1 MREEI
6 LRMERVTYREQGV
19 TLLENFSMTIWAG
32 EILGL
37 VPANHFG
44 LGALVRLLRQN
55 LPLHYGYVYYREKLV
70 NDWRRPGAGVNA
82 AGLNPM
88 GFHPVGVNRVN
99 MNRISVI
106 QNKSCLAEGLTVA
119 DNIFVLRPGFK
130 KRIMQP
136 RVLREQLLPFLQD
149 IGIEISADAYID
161 ELTDFERFVVELLKA
176 VVAGNRL
183 VVLEDI
189 GTFISAEELGKLSAI
204 LRHYADRGM
213 SFLYIAAHFEEA
225 RQVCGRTAL
234 MLNGQITKCFRVTD
248 KAPDPFFL
256 RCTEDFDRHVREQME
271 RRAKPEESRVVFR
284 AEGLCCGQIQGLDFS
299 VARGECLVMQDMD
312 NCVIQELISVLSGE
326 NRIKRGRILL
336 DETPFKGK
344 HDRRAAIIQE
354 LPVHSMLFSNMS
366 YLDNLCITL
375 DHRIR
380 GVWRRRDIKKSLR
393 REYAGIL
400 GEEVFGL
407 SVEKLTEWQKYDLI
421 YTRIFLQNPDIVF
434 CVQPFKSAEVSLRI
448 HIMELLERFLNRG
461 IPVVI
466 MAVNLADSLALADR
480 LLRVRRG
487 GRIQEYHR
495 EEFGALPGNMPWLYL
510 YQEQSQGGISPDI
523 L

>member
-1 MREEI
+1 MKEEI
-6 LRMERVTYREQGV
+6 LRMERVTYCEQGV
-19 TLLENFSMTIWAG
+19 ALLENFSMTIWAG

-37 VPANHFG
+37 VPANHVG
-44 LGALVRLLRQN
+44 LSALVRLLRQN
-55 LPLHYGYVYYREKLV
+55 LPLHYGFVYYKERLV
-70 NDWRRPGAGVNA
+70 NDWRFPGSGADRF
-82 AGLNPM
+82 NPN
-88 GFHPVGVNRVN
+88 HLN

-136 RVLREQLLPFLQD
+136 HILRQQLQPFLKD
-149 IGIEISADAYID
+149 IGMELSADAYIED
-161 ELTDFERFVVELLKA
+161 LTNFERFVVELLKA
-176 VVAGNRL
+176 VVAGNHL

-189 GTFISAEELGKLSAI
+189 STFISDVELEKLSAI
-204 LRHYADRGM
+204 LRHYAARGM

-234 MLNGQITKCFRVTD
+234 MLNGQITKCFEGGD

-271 RRAKPEESRVVFR
+271 RRTKPDGSQVVFCT
-284 AEGLCCGQIQGLDFS
+284 EEFCCGPIRNLDFS
-299 VARGECLVMQDMD
+299 VVKGECLVMQDLD
-312 NCVIQELISVLSGE
+312 NCMIQELISVLSGDTAP
-326 NRIKRGRILL
+326 KGGRILING
-336 DETPFKGK
+336 TPLSGRN
-344 HDRRAAIIQE
+344 DRRIAIIQE
-354 LPVHSMLFSNMS
+354 LPVHSMLFTNMS
-366 YLDNLCITL
+366 YMDNLCFTL

-380 GVWRRRDIKKSLR
+380 GVWGGGHVKKSLR
-393 REYAGIL
+393 QEYAGLL
-400 GEEVFGL
+400 GEDVFDTPVERL
-407 SVEKLTEWQKYDLI
+407 SEWQKYDLI
-421 YTRIFLQNPDIVF
+421 YTRIFLQNPEIVF

-448 HIMELLERFLNRG
+448 HIMELLERFLNKG

-487 GRIQEYHR
+487 GMIQVYQR
-495 EEFGALPGNMPWLYL
+495 DEFAALPVNTPWLYL
-510 YQEQSQGGISPDI
+510 YQEKYGDEW
-523 L
+523 

>member
-19 TLLENFSMTIWAG
+19 TLLDNFNMTIWAG

-44 LGALVRLLRQN
+44 LTALVRLLRQN
-55 LPLHYGYVYYREKLV
+55 LPLHYGYVYYKEKLV
-70 NDWRRPGAGVNA
+70 NDWRFPGACM
-82 AGLNPM
+82 NPANL
-88 GFHPVGVNRVN
+88 GRIH

-136 RVLREQLLPFLQD
+136 QVLKAQLQPFLQD
-149 IGIEISADAYID
+149 IGVEISADAYIE

-189 GTFISAEELGKLSAI
+189 GTFISAEELGKLSTI
-204 LRHYADRGM
+204 LRHYAERGM

-234 MLNGQITKCFRVTD
+234 MLNGQIIKCFQASD
-248 KAPDPFFL
+248 NAPDPFFL

-271 RRAKPEESRVVFR
+271 RRAKPEESRIVFQ
-284 AEGLCCGQIQGLDFS
+284 AEDLCCGPIRNLDFS
-299 VARGECLVMQDMD
+299 VAGGECLVMQDMD
-312 NCVIQELISVLSGE
+312 NCMIQEFITVLSGE
-326 NRIKRGRILL
+326 SRIKDGRILL
-336 DETPFKGK
+336 KGTPFMGRN
-344 HDRRAAIIQE
+344 DRRIAVIQE

-380 GVWRRRDIKKSLR
+380 GVWGRGHIKKSLR
-393 REYAGIL
+393 REYSDFL
-400 GEEVFGL
+400 GEEVFAQP
-407 SVEKLTEWQKYDLI
+407 VEKLTEWQKYDLI
-421 YTRIFLQNPDIVF
+421 YTRIYLQNPDIVF

-448 HIMELLERFLNRG
+448 HIMELLERFLNKG

-480 LLRVRRG
+480 LLRVRLG
-487 GRIQEYHR
+487 GSVQEYHR
-495 EEFGALPGNMPWLYL
+495 DEFGALPGNTPWLYL
-510 YQEQSQGGISPDI
+510 YQEKYRDGW
-523 L
+523 

>member
-37 VPANHFG
+37 VPVNHFG
-44 LGALVRLLRQN
+44 LTALIRLLGQN
-55 LPLHYGYVYYREKLV
+55 LPLHYGYVYYKEKLV
-70 NDWRRPGAGVNA
+70 NDWRFPGSGISPIHM
-82 AGLNPM
+82 NPIAM
-88 GFHPVGVNRVN
+88 NRTS

-106 QNKSCLAEGLTVA
+106 RNRSCLAEGLTVA

-130 KRIMQP
+130 KRLMQP
-136 RVLREQLLPFLQD
+136 GILRKQLQPFLKD
-149 IGIEISADAYID
+149 IGVEISADAYIE

-176 VVAGNRL
+176 VVAGNHL

-189 GTFISAEELGKLSAI
+189 STFISAEELEKLGAI
-204 LRHYADRGM
+204 LCHYAKRGM

-234 MLNGQITKCFRVTD
+234 MLNGQITKIFQVMD

-271 RRAKPEESRVVFR
+271 QRPEPEKGRNVFEAKGICS
-284 AEGLCCGQIQGLDFS
+284 GQLEKLGFS
-299 VARGECLVMQDMD
+299 VAGGECLVMQDLD
-312 NCVIQELISVLSGE
+312 NCMIQELIPVLSGE
-326 NRIKRGRILL
+326 KRPKGGQILISGTAFTGRM
-336 DETPFKGK
+336 
-344 HDRRAAIIQE
+344 DRRIAIIQE

-366 YLDNLCITL
+366 YLDNLCFTL
-375 DHRIR
+375 DHRMN
-380 GVWRRRDIKKSLR
+380 GVWGRGRIKKSLR
-393 REYAGIL
+393 QEYAGVL
-400 GEEVFGL
+400 GEDVFDL
-407 SVEKLTEWQKYDLI
+407 PVEELTEWQKYDLI
-421 YTRIFLQNPDIVF
+421 YTRIFLQNPEIVF

-448 HIMELLERFLNRG
+448 HIMEQLERFLNKG

-487 GRIQEYHR
+487 GRVQEYHR
-495 EEFGALPGNMPWLYL
+495 GEFSKLPGNTPWLYL
-510 YQEQSQGGISPDI
+510 YQEKYRDEW
-523 L
+523 